1 MSNSVK
7 MASLPQ
13 PTKPWLTKYSDP
25 DTFMYLL
32 HYLGLKEIQK
42 LDSAWTNRSTR
53 QFFLEILRNMPKMYL
68 TLFNKVIPIPKTC
81 FTNRVAV
88 NNPNCFLQPYRWL
101 ISREIPIREISFVRQ
116 KLTME
121 EYSQLFKRISPYL
134 EKFDLSFAKK
144 IRLPQIFALCRR
156 CPLLRKINL
165 TWCERITDECVR
177 IIVEGLPMLEEIHLS
192 NCKKITDNSL
202 RLISRLPNLKALYLM
217 NNHAISN
224 AGLQF
229 LRMPT
234 LETLYIHNLPLIT
247 DVGVCSIHSPNLFY
261 LRITGCLITDEIVPF
276 FQNHPALKY
285 INLESSVNISN
296 ISDICLIEL
305 SIRCPNLKS
314 LTLLGNDISDESLFA
329 LANNNPYLTH
339 ISFHYCNNIT
349 DAGVLRLLDTHPL
362 MEDVVFYWCSQLTDN
377 VLFKMAGNKFLKKID
392 LGRTLITDEGLIHF
406 TLYGQSHI
414 TDINLSLC
422 SITDY
427 AMSKLIIRYANSLM
441 GIGMSK
447 CENISRRMID
457 IILKYCANIS
467 YILADEQILP
477 DNVREDYG
485 NILFLN
491 DLQFGR
497 LFKLP
502 RF

>member
-1 MSNSVK
+1 MR
-7 MASLPQ
+7 
-13 PTKPWLTKYSDP
+13 Y
-25 DTFMYLL
+25 
-32 HYLGLKEIQK
+32 
-42 LDSAWTNRSTR
+42 
-53 QFFLEILRNMPKMYL
+53 
-68 TLFNKVIPIPKTC
+68 
-81 FTNRVAV
+81 
-88 NNPNCFLQPYRWL
+88 
-101 ISREIPIREISFVRQ
+101 
-116 KLTME
+116 
-121 EYSQLFKRISPYL
+121 
-134 EKFDLSFAKK
+134 
-144 IRLPQIFALCRR
+144 
-156 CPLLRKINL
+156 
-165 TWCERITDECVR
+165 
-177 IIVEGLPMLEEIHLS
+177 PML
-192 NCKKITDNSL
+192 DYNS
-202 RLISRLPNLKALYLM
+202 
-217 NNHAISN
+217 
-224 AGLQF
+224 
-229 LRMPT
+229 
-234 LETLYIHNLPLIT
+234 LIT
-247 DVGVCSIHSPNLFY
+247 DVGICGIYCPKLFN
-261 LRITGCLITDEIVPF
+261 LRISDCSLTDEIVLF
-276 FQNHPALKY
+276 FQTHTALKY
-285 INLESSVNISN
+285 INLESSVITSI
-296 ISDICLIEL
+296 ISDICVIAI

-314 LTLLGNDISDESLFA
+314 LTLSGYNNHISDESLFA

-362 MEDVVFYWCSQLTDN
+362 MEDVDFYWCSQLTDN

-441 GIGMSK
+441 GVGMSK